1 MAFFKKD
8 NNCIFII
15 ANFYLFIIP
24 NKLNKDKDKW
34 KINIFPNL
42 LKFPGKIVEI
52 FCFIIK
58 LESNTNFF
66 PGWFLI
72 KNRGVTFKARKL
84 LSYSLWTQHHSRIVI
99 LEKIS
104 TFFSPSC
111 SYSLQRVACF
121 NLGFPLFQINFVFT
135 FLFCFLCFFFV
146 FCFC

>member
-1 MAFFKKD
+1 M
-8 NNCIFII
+8 
-15 ANFYLFIIP
+15 
-24 NKLNKDKDKW
+24 
-34 KINIFPNL
+34 

-121 NLGFPLFQINFVFT
+121 NLGFPFFQINFVFT
-135 FLFCFLCFFFV
+135 FLFCFLCFFFLFFV
-146 FCFC
+146 FANFVFAFVFFLIEQLCWMIHLSPKQHVRLLV